1 MHNVTNQSLRELD
14 KSFKWIISQL
24 PQPINLRTQNAIR
37 LINKNIKKIHSEPH
51 SIKGK
56 QNEIHKNTS
65 G

>member
-1 MHNVTNQSLRELD
+1 MELD

-24 PQPINLRTQNAIR
+24 PQPMNLRTQNAIR
-37 LINKNIKKIHSEPH
+37 LINRNLKKMNNNGKN